1 MKKLSLYITL
11 ALAGLFMGACS
22 DDYTD
27 WASPQSY
34 EQEAAITLPG
44 FKASAVSAIDLNNP
58 GAQVKT
64 FALNEAALPE
74 GYKLENARVEL
85 TADGVTDAKTTSVKA
100 SVAGLVD
107 STSIQKIVADAFG
120 LRPTP
125 RTLNAHVFV
134 NAVKNGQAAYIDAG
148 TTKVVVTPKAPK
160 IDTEYYLT
168 GNINNWENDNN
179 SYPVKNSGADVY
191 TDPIF
196 SITLTEAQ
204 VAALDKVEFKLTP
217 KSKIGTKDW
226 SECIAAAKEEGK
238 LSANNAGG
246 NLSFDIVPGAK
257 VYKLTFNLLDQ
268 TWSCTPLSFDDYLYM
283 AGNANGWKHIDYLY
297 GKEHDGKYTG
307 FMYLDQQGFKF
318 CTQPSWNGDN
328 YGAGLSTAGG
338 DITISEPEGYYKV
351 DVDLANATMHLT
363 PITRIGVI
371 GSATAGGWDSDQ
383 AMTYNEADR
392 AWEISNIT
400 LTNGAI
406 KFRAN
411 NDWKISWGGTVNSL
425 TTDNGDNIAVT
436 AGTYNIKLYAWADGK
451 GKCELTPVAPSKH
464 NN

>member
-1 MKKLSLYITL
+1 MKKFSLYITI
-11 ALAGLFMGACS
+11 ALASLFFGSCS

-27 WASPQSY
+27 WANPQSY
-34 EQEAAITLPG
+34 AQEDAINLPG
-44 FKASAVSAIDLNNP
+44 FKATATNAIDLNQP
-58 GAQVKT
+58 GAQVKA
-64 FALNEAALPE
+64 FVLNEAALPE
-74 GYKLENARVEL
+74 GYKLENARIEL
-85 TADGVTDAKTTSVKA
+85 IADGVTDAKTTSVKA

-168 GNINNWENDNN
+168 GNINNWKNDNV

-191 TDPIF
+191 TDPVF

-204 VAALDKVEFKLTP
+204 VATLDKVEFKLTP
-217 KSKIGTKDW
+217 KSKIGTGDW

-246 NLSFDIVPGAK
+246 NLSFDVVPGAK

-328 YGAGLSTAGG
+328 YGAGLSTTGG
-338 DITISEPEGYYKV
+338 NITISEPEGYYKV

-383 AMTYNEADR
+383 PMTYNKTDR
-392 AWEISNIT
+392 AWEINNIVLSN
-400 LTNGAI
+400 GSI

-411 NDWKISWGGTVNSL
+411 NGWDINWGGTVNKL
-425 TTDNGDNIAVT
+425 TTDNGANIAVT
-436 AGTYNIKLYAWADGK
+436 AGTYNIKFYAWADGK
-451 GKCELTPVAPSKH
+451 GKCEITPVAPAKRRK
-464 NN
+464 

>member
-27 WASPQSY
+27 WTSPQSNA
-34 EQEAAITLPG
+34 QEDAITFPD
-44 FKASAVSAIDLNNP
+44 FKATAVKAFDLNNP

-74 GYKLENARVEL
+74 GYKLANARIEL
-85 TADGVTDAKTTSVKA
+85 TADGVANAKTTTVSTTL
-100 SVAGLVD
+100 AGLAD
-107 STSIQKIVADAFG
+107 SATIQKVVSEAFG
-120 LRPTP
+120 LRPIP

-134 NAVKNGQAAYIDAG
+134 NAIKNGQAAYIDAG
-148 TTKVVVTPKAPK
+148 TVKVVATPKAPK
-160 IDTEYYLT
+160 IETEYYLT
-168 GNINNWENDNN
+168 GNINSWNNNDKT
-179 SYPVKNSGADVY
+179 YAVKNSGADVY
-191 TDPIF
+191 TDPVF
-196 SITLTEAQ
+196 NITLTAAQ
-204 VAALDKVEFKLTP
+204 VAGQSKVEFKLTP
-217 KSKIGTKDW
+217 KSKIGTNDW

-246 NLSFDIVPGAK
+246 NLSFDVVPGAK

-338 DITISEPEGYYKV
+338 NIIISEPEGYYKV
-351 DVDLANATMHLT
+351 DVDLANSTMSLT
-363 PITRIGVI
+363 AITRIGVI
-371 GSATAGGWDSDQ
+371 GDATVGGWGSDQ
-383 AMTYNEADR
+383 PMTYNKTDR
-392 AWEISNIT
+392 AWEINNIVLSN
-400 LTNGAI
+400 GSI

-411 NDWKISWGGTVNSL
+411 NGWDINWGGTVNKL
-425 TTDNGDNIAVT
+425 TTDNGANIAVT
-436 AGTYNIKLYAWADGK
+436 AGTYNIKFYAWADGK
-451 GKCELTPVAPSKH
+451 GKCEITPVVPAKRRK
-464 NN
+464 

>member
-1 MKKLSLYITL
+1 M
-11 ALAGLFMGACS
+11 
-22 DDYTD
+22 
-27 WASPQSY
+27 
-34 EQEAAITLPG
+34 
-44 FKASAVSAIDLNNP
+44 
-58 GAQVKT
+58 
-64 FALNEAALPE
+64 
-74 GYKLENARVEL
+74 
-85 TADGVTDAKTTSVKA
+85 
-100 SVAGLVD
+100 
-107 STSIQKIVADAFG
+107 
-120 LRPTP
+120 
-125 RTLNAHVFV
+125 
-134 NAVKNGQAAYIDAG
+134 
-148 TTKVVVTPKAPK
+148 
-160 IDTEYYLT
+160 T
-168 GNINNWENDNN
+168 GNINDWKNDND

-328 YGAGLSTAGG
+328 YGAGLSTTGG
-338 DITISEPEGYYKV
+338 NIIISEPEGYYKV
-351 DVDLANATMHLT
+351 DVDLANSTMSLT
-363 PITRIGVI
+363 AITRIGVI
-371 GSATAGGWDSDQ
+371 GDATVGGWGSDQ
-383 AMTYNEADR
+383 AMTYNKTDR
-392 AWEISNIT
+392 AWEINNIVLSN
-400 LTNGAI
+400 GSI

-411 NDWKISWGGTVNSL
+411 NGWDINWGGTVNKL
-425 TTDNGDNIAVT
+425 TTDNGANIAVT
-436 AGTYNIKLYAWADGK
+436 AGTYNIKFYAWADGK
-451 GKCELTPVAPSKH
+451 GKCEITPVAPAKRRK
-464 NN
+464 

>member
-27 WASPQSY
+27 WTSPQSNA
-34 EQEAAITLPG
+34 QEDAITFPD
-44 FKASAVSAIDLNNP
+44 FKATAVKAFDLNNP

-74 GYKLENARVEL
+74 GYKLANARIEL
-85 TADGVTDAKTTSVKA
+85 TADGVANAKTTTVSTTL
-100 SVAGLVD
+100 AGLAD
-107 STSIQKIVADAFG
+107 SATIQKVVSEAFG
-120 LRPTP
+120 LRPIP

-134 NAVKNGQAAYIDAG
+134 NAIKNGQAAYIDAG
-148 TTKVVVTPKAPK
+148 TVKVVATPKAPK

-168 GNINNWENDNN
+168 GNINDWKNDNV

-191 TDPIF
+191 TDPVF

-217 KSKIGTKDW
+217 KSKIGTGDW

-246 NLSFDIVPGAK
+246 NLSFDVVPGAK

-328 YGAGLSTAGG
+328 YGAGLSTTGG
-338 DITISEPEGYYKV
+338 NITISEPEGYYKV

-363 PITRIGVI
+363 AITRIGVI
-371 GSATAGGWDSDQ
+371 GDATVGGWGSDQ

-451 GKCELTPVAPSKH
+451 GKCELTPVAPAKQ
-464 NN
+464 NK

>member
-27 WASPQSY
+27 WTSPQSNA
-34 EQEAAITLPG
+34 QEDAITYPD
-44 FKASAVSAIDLNNP
+44 FKATAVKAFDLNNP

-74 GYKLENARVEL
+74 GYKLANARIEL
-85 TADGVTDAKTTSVKA
+85 TADGVANAKTTTVSTTL
-100 SVAGLVD
+100 AGLAD
-107 STSIQKIVADAFG
+107 SATIQKVVSEAFG
-120 LRPTP
+120 LRPIP

-134 NAVKNGQAAYIDAG
+134 NAIKNGQAAYIDAG
-148 TTKVVVTPKAPK
+148 TVKVVATPKAPK

-168 GNINNWENDNN
+168 GNINDWKNDNV

-191 TDPIF
+191 TDPVF

-217 KSKIGTKDW
+217 KSKIGTNDW

-246 NLSFDIVPGAK
+246 NLSFDVVPGAK

-338 DITISEPEGYYKV
+338 NIIISEPEGYYKV
-351 DVDLANATMHLT
+351 DVDLANSTMSLT

-371 GSATAGGWDSDQ
+371 GDATVGGWGSDQ
-383 AMTYNEADR
+383 PMTYNKTDR
-392 AWEISNIT
+392 AWEINNIVLSN
-400 LTNGAI
+400 GSI

-411 NDWKISWGGTVNSL
+411 NGWDINWGGTVNKL
-425 TTDNGDNIAVT
+425 TTDNGANIAVT
-436 AGTYNIKLYAWADGK
+436 AGTYNIKFYAWADGK
-451 GKCELTPVAPSKH
+451 GKCEITPVAPAKRRK
-464 NN
+464 

>member
-27 WASPQSY
+27 WTSPQSNA
-34 EQEAAITLPG
+34 QEDAITFPD
-44 FKASAVSAIDLNNP
+44 FKATAVKAFDLNNP

-74 GYKLENARVEL
+74 GYKLANARIEL
-85 TADGVTDAKTTSVKA
+85 TADGVANAKTTTVSTTL
-100 SVAGLVD
+100 AGLAD
-107 STSIQKIVADAFG
+107 SATIQKVVSEAFG
-120 LRPTP
+120 LRPIP

-134 NAVKNGQAAYIDAG
+134 NAIKNGQAAYIDAG
-148 TTKVVVTPKAPK
+148 TVKVVATPKAPK
-160 IDTEYYLT
+160 IETEYYLT
-168 GNINNWENDNN
+168 GNINSWNNNDKT
-179 SYPVKNSGADVY
+179 YAVKNSGADVY
-191 TDPIF
+191 TDPVF
-196 SITLTEAQ
+196 NITLTAAQ

-328 YGAGLSTAGG
+328 YGAGISTSGG
-338 DITISEPEGYYKV
+338 NIMMTEAAGYYKV
-351 DVDLANATMHLT
+351 DVDLANSTMSLT
-363 PITRIGVI
+363 AITRIGVI
-371 GSATAGGWDSDQ
+371 GDATVGGWGSDQ
-383 AMTYNEADR
+383 AMTYNKTDH
-392 AWEISNIT
+392 AWEINNIVLSN
-400 LTNGAI
+400 GSI

-411 NDWKISWGGTVNSL
+411 NGWDINWGGTVNKL
-425 TTDNGDNIAVT
+425 TTDNGANLAVT
-436 AGTYNIKLYAWADGK
+436 AGTYNIKFYAWADGK
-451 GKCELTPVAPSKH
+451 GKCEITPVAPAKRRK
-464 NN
+464 

>member
-27 WASPQSY
+27 WANPQSY
-34 EQEAAITLPG
+34 AQEDAINLPG
-44 FKASAVSAIDLNNP
+44 FKATATNAIDLNQP
-58 GAQVKT
+58 GAQVKA

-283 AGNANGWKHIDYLY
+283 AGDANGWKHIDYLY

-307 FMYLDQQGFKF
+307 YMYLNKNGFKF
-318 CTQPSWNGDN
+318 CTQPNWSGDN
-328 YGAGLSTAGG
+328 YGEGISTSGG
-338 DITISEPEGYYKV
+338 NIMMTEAAGYYKV
-351 DVDLANATMHLT
+351 DVDLANSTMSLT
-363 PITRIGVI
+363 AITRIGVI
-371 GSATAGGWDSDQ
+371 GDATVGGWGSDQ

-451 GKCELTPVAPSKH
+451 GKCELTHVAPSKH

>member
-34 EQEAAITLPG
+34 EQEDAITLPG

-74 GYKLENARVEL
+74 GYQLANARIEL
-85 TADGVTDAKTTSVKA
+85 TADGVANAQTTSVNTTI
-100 SVAGLVD
+100 AGLAD
-107 STSIQKIVADAFG
+107 SATIQKVVSEAFG
-120 LRPTP
+120 LRPIP

-134 NAVKNGQAAYIDAG
+134 NAIKNGQAAYIDAG
-148 TTKVVVTPKAPK
+148 TVKVVATPKAPK
-160 IDTEYYLT
+160 IETEYYLT
-168 GNINNWENDNN
+168 GNINSWNNNDKT
-179 SYPVKNSGADVY
+179 YAVKNSGADVY
-191 TDPIF
+191 TDPVF

-217 KSKIGTKDW
+217 KSKIGTGDW

-338 DITISEPEGYYKV
+338 NIIISEPEGYYKV

-451 GKCELTPVAPSKH
+451 GKCELTPVAPAKQ
-464 NN
+464 NK

>member
-27 WASPQSY
+27 WTSPQSNA
-34 EQEAAITLPG
+34 QEDAITFPD
-44 FKASAVSAIDLNNP
+44 FKATAVKAFDLNNP

-74 GYKLENARVEL
+74 GYKLANARIEL
-85 TADGVTDAKTTSVKA
+85 TADGVANAKTTTVSTTL
-100 SVAGLVD
+100 AGLAD
-107 STSIQKIVADAFG
+107 SATIQKVVSEAFG
-120 LRPTP
+120 LRPIP

-134 NAVKNGQAAYIDAG
+134 NAIKNGQAAYIDAG
-148 TTKVVVTPKAPK
+148 TVKVVATPKAPK

-168 GNINNWENDNN
+168 GNINDWKNDNV

-191 TDPIF
+191 TDPVF

-217 KSKIGTKDW
+217 KSKIGTGDW

-238 LSANNAGG
+238 VSANNAGG
-246 NLSFDIVPGAK
+246 NLSFDVVPGAK

-318 CTQPSWNGDN
+318 CTQPSWSGDN

-338 DITISEPEGYYKV
+338 NITISEPEGYYKV

-371 GSATAGGWDSDQ
+371 GDATVGGWGSDQ
-383 AMTYNEADR
+383 AMTYNKTDR
-392 AWEISNIT
+392 AWEINNIVLSN
-400 LTNGAI
+400 GSI

-411 NDWKISWGGTVNSL
+411 NGWDINWGGTVNKL
-425 TTDNGDNIAVT
+425 TTDNGANIAVT
-436 AGTYNIKLYAWADGK
+436 AGTYNIKFYAWADGK
-451 GKCELTPVAPSKH
+451 GKCEITPVAPAKRRK
-464 NN
+464 

>member
-27 WASPQSY
+27 WTSPESNA
-34 EQEAAITLPG
+34 QEDAITFPD
-44 FKASAVSAIDLNNP
+44 FKATAVKAFDLNNP

-74 GYKLENARVEL
+74 GYKLANARIEL
-85 TADGVTDAKTTSVKA
+85 TADGVANAKTTTVSTTL
-100 SVAGLVD
+100 AGLAD
-107 STSIQKIVADAFG
+107 SATIQKVVSEAFG
-120 LRPTP
+120 LRPIP

-134 NAVKNGQAAYIDAG
+134 NAIKNGQAAYIDAG
-148 TTKVVVTPKAPK
+148 TVKVVATPKAPK

-168 GNINNWENDNN
+168 GNINDWKNDNV

-191 TDPIF
+191 TDPVF

-217 KSKIGTKDW
+217 KSKIGTNDW

-246 NLSFDIVPGAK
+246 NLSFDVVPGAK

-338 DITISEPEGYYKV
+338 NIIISEPEGYYKV
-351 DVDLANATMHLT
+351 DVDLANSTMSLT

-371 GSATAGGWDSDQ
+371 GDATVGGWGSDQ
-383 AMTYNEADR
+383 PMTYNKTDR
-392 AWEISNIT
+392 AWEINNIVLSN
-400 LTNGAI
+400 GSI

-411 NDWKISWGGTVNSL
+411 NGWDINWGGTVNKL
-425 TTDNGDNIAVT
+425 TTDNGANIAVT
-436 AGTYNIKLYAWADGK
+436 AGTYNIKFYAWADGK
-451 GKCELTPVAPSKH
+451 GKCEITPVAPAKRRK
-464 NN
+464 

>member
-27 WASPQSY
+27 WTSPQSNA
-34 EQEAAITLPG
+34 QEDAITFPD
-44 FKASAVSAIDLNNP
+44 FKATAVKAFDLNNP

-74 GYKLENARVEL
+74 GYKLANARIEL
-85 TADGVTDAKTTSVKA
+85 TADGVANAKTTTVSTTL
-100 SVAGLVD
+100 AGLAD
-107 STSIQKIVADAFG
+107 SATIQKVVSEAFG
-120 LRPTP
+120 LRPIP

-134 NAVKNGQAAYIDAG
+134 NAIKNGQAAYIDAG
-148 TTKVVVTPKAPK
+148 TVKVVATPKAPK
-160 IDTEYYLT
+160 IETEYYLT
-168 GNINNWENDNN
+168 GNINDWKNDNV

-217 KSKIGTKDW
+217 KSKIGTNDW

-328 YGAGLSTAGG
+328 YGAGLSTTGG
-338 DITISEPEGYYKV
+338 NITISEPEGYYKV
-351 DVDLANATMHLT
+351 DVDLANSTMSLT
-363 PITRIGVI
+363 AITRIGVI
-371 GSATAGGWDSDQ
+371 GDATVGGWGSDQ

-451 GKCELTPVAPSKH
+451 GKCELTPVAPAKQ
-464 NN
+464 NK

>member
-27 WASPQSY
+27 WTSPQSNA
-34 EQEAAITLPG
+34 QEDAITFPD
-44 FKASAVSAIDLNNP
+44 FKATAVKAFDLNNP

-74 GYKLENARVEL
+74 GYKLANARIEL
-85 TADGVTDAKTTSVKA
+85 TADGVANAKTTTVSTTL
-100 SVAGLVD
+100 AGLAD
-107 STSIQKIVADAFG
+107 SATIQKVVSEAFG
-120 LRPTP
+120 LRPIP

-134 NAVKNGQAAYIDAG
+134 NAIKNGQAAYIDAG
-148 TTKVVVTPKAPK
+148 TVKVVATPKAPK
-160 IDTEYYLT
+160 IETEYYLT
-168 GNINNWENDNN
+168 GNINSWNNNDKT
-179 SYPVKNSGADVY
+179 YAVKNSGADVY
-191 TDPIF
+191 TDPVF

-217 KSKIGTKDW
+217 KSKIGTNDW

-351 DVDLANATMHLT
+351 DVDLANSTMSLT
-363 PITRIGVI
+363 AITRIGVI
-371 GSATAGGWDSDQ
+371 GDATVGGWGSDQ

-400 LTNGAI
+400 LTNGTI

-425 TTDNGDNIAVT
+425 TTDNGDNITVT

-451 GKCELTPVAPSKH
+451 GKCELTQVAPAKQ
-464 NN
+464 NK

>member
-27 WASPQSY
+27 WTSPQSNA
-34 EQEAAITLPG
+34 QEDAITFPD
-44 FKASAVSAIDLNNP
+44 FKATAVKAFDLNNP

-74 GYKLENARVEL
+74 GYQLANARIEL
-85 TADGVTDAKTTSVKA
+85 TADGVANAKTTTVSTTL
-100 SVAGLVD
+100 AGLAD
-107 STSIQKIVADAFG
+107 SATIQKVVSEAFG
-120 LRPTP
+120 LRPIP

-134 NAVKNGQAAYIDAG
+134 NAIKNGQAAYIDAG
-148 TTKVVVTPKAPK
+148 TVKVVATPKAPK

-168 GNINNWENDNN
+168 GNINDWKNDNV

-191 TDPIF
+191 TDPVF

-318 CTQPSWNGDN
+318 CTQPLWNGDN
-328 YGAGLSTAGG
+328 YGAGLSTTGG
-338 DITISEPEGYYKV
+338 NITISEPEGYYKV
-351 DVDLANATMHLT
+351 DVDLANSTMSLT
-363 PITRIGVI
+363 AITRIGVI
-371 GSATAGGWDSDQ
+371 GDATVGGWGSDQ